1 MSEQERLP
9 QRFKVWIACR
19 WQYGICWPMLDG
31 RWSMQC
37 LTAHCTFGDGPTEA
51 IATLFGD
58 AEFEWIDNDFGWKD
72 TE

>member
-1 MSEQERLP
+1 MNTERLP
-9 QRFKVWIACR
+9 QRFKVWIAGR

-37 LTAHCTFGDGPTEA
+37 LTMHDTFHSDPRLA
-51 IATLFGD
+51 IHSLFRHAD
-58 AEFEWIDNDFGWKD
+58 FEWIDNDFGWKG